1 MTRHAS
7 PPAEPA
13 RVRPETPAEPIRRY
27 RRGPRGPEPMP
38 TLGLVRPSR
47 WARRIAGLLGVLF
60 VVVPLMLAFVPW
72 RQSVE
77 GAGTVVGYSPLD
89 REFTVE
95 SPIYG
100 RVKKWHVSEGSFVRG
115 PRVEDGK
122 ELPGDLIAE
131 LTNND
136 PEYLPTLE
144 ASLRAV
150 EDKLSN
156 ATIQAQEYTNT
167 VEALTDLQEQMIQ
180 NAKADITIG
189 EQKVEQVRNEL
200 EIARVDKE
208 FEEFQY
214 KRYEEAEKKG
224 LITGLQKLEAERKYR
239 GALQKL
245 QKAEIEVAQAERDVA
260 VKKTKLK
267 EVEAKTQ
274 ADITKMNADVRS
286 ANQKVAEYEK
296 EKLDL
301 QSKIRGQST
310 QEVRAPRDGII
321 KRLLVNE
328 GVQQLKDTDPIAIL
342 TPQSPNLAVELYLDG
357 NDTPLVHVGDP
368 ARLQFEGWP
377 AVQFPG
383 WPSVAV
389 GTFAGKVALIDPAVT
404 GSGKFRLLIVPTD
417 EEPWPSNRYLRQG
430 VQARGWVLLREV
442 PLGFE
447 LWRRLNAFPPIV
459 APEEPAVMKDGKGKG
474 GSSSDAKEKEEKVKA
489 KRPK

>member
-1 MTRHAS
+1 
-7 PPAEPA
+7 
-13 RVRPETPAEPIRRY
+13 
-27 RRGPRGPEPMP
+27 MP

-47 WARRIAGLLGVLF
+47 WARRIAGGLWVLLVVL
-60 VVVPLMLAFVPW
+60 PLALIFVPW

-77 GAGTVVGYSPLD
+77 GAGRVVGLSPLD

-100 RVKKWHVSEGSFVRG
+100 RVKKWYVSEGSFVRG
-115 PRVEDGK
+115 PRIEDGR
-122 ELPGDLIAE
+122 EVPGDLIAD

-144 ASLRAV
+144 AALRAV
-150 EDKLSN
+150 VDKLAN
-156 ATIQAQEYTNT
+156 ARIQAQEYTNT
-167 VEALTDLQEQMIQ
+167 VEALIDLQEQMIQ
-180 NAKADITIG
+180 NAEADIRIG
-189 EQKVEQVRNEL
+189 EQKVSQVKNER
-200 EIARVDKE
+200 EIARVEKE

-214 KRYEEAEKKG
+214 NQFQEAQRKG

-239 GALQKL
+239 AALQKL
-245 QKAEIEVAQAERDVA
+245 QKAEIEVAQAELDVA
-260 VKKTKLK
+260 IKRTKLK
-267 EVEAKTQ
+267 EIKAKTE
-274 ADITKMNADVRS
+274 ADIAKMKADVQS

-296 EKLDL
+296 EKLEL
-301 QSKIRGQST
+301 ESKIRGQAT
-310 QEVRAPRDGII
+310 QQVRAPRDGVI

-368 ARLQFEGWP
+368 VRLQFEGWP

-389 GTFAGKVALIDPAVT
+389 GTFAGKVYLIDPAVT
-404 GSGKFRLLIVPTD
+404 GTGKFRILIVPTE

-442 PLGFE
+442 PLGYE

-459 APEEPAVMKDGKGKG
+459 APEEPSVVKGWKAQAEVPESAKD
-474 GSSSDAKEKEEKVKA
+474 KEEKVKA

>member
-1 MTRHAS
+1 MTRQAVPEAPILPAPP
-7 PPAEPA
+7 PPAP
-13 RVRPETPAEPIRRY
+13 PQ
-27 RRGPRGPEPMP
+27 RRGRRSSRGSEPMS

-47 WARRIAGLLGVLF
+47 WARRIAALIGMIF
-60 VVVPLMLAFVPW
+60 VVAPLALIFVPW
-72 RQSVE
+72 RQSIE
-77 GAGTVVGYSPLD
+77 GAGQVVGFSPLD

-100 RVKKWHVSEGSFVRG
+100 RVKKWHVGEGSIVRG
-115 PRVEDGK
+115 PRVEDGVAV
-122 ELPGDLIAE
+122 PGDLIAD

-136 PEYLPTLE
+136 PEYLPTLQ

-156 ATIQAQEYTNT
+156 AVIQAQEYTNT
-167 VEALTDLQEQMIQ
+167 VEALVDLRDQMIQ
-180 NAKADITIG
+180 NARADITIG
-189 EQKVEQVRNEL
+189 EQKVEQMANEL

-208 FEEFQY
+208 TETINYNQY
-214 KRYEEAEKKG
+214 KEAEKKG
-224 LITGLQKLEAERKYR
+224 LIAGLQLLEVERKYR
-239 GALQKL
+239 AALQKY
-245 QKAEIEVAQAERDVA
+245 QKAQIEVEQAKRDVA
-260 VKKTKLK
+260 VKQTKLK
-267 EVEAKTQ
+267 EVEAKTE
-274 ADITKMNADVRS
+274 ADIAKMNADVRS

-342 TPQSPNLAVELYLDG
+342 TPTAPRLAVELYLDG

-404 GSGKFRLLIVPTD
+404 GTGKFRILVVPTE
-417 EEPWPSNRYLRQG
+417 EEPWPSGRYLRQG

-442 PLGFE
+442 ALGYE
-447 LWRRLNAFPPIV
+447 VWRRLNAFPPIV
-459 APEEPAVMKDGKGKG
+459 APEEPGGGKGKDG
-474 GSSSDAKEKEEKVKA
+474 YSAPKAKEDKVKA